1 MGKSEDKVK
10 YKSNKKG
17 TAMLII
23 GIAVIVLLIV
33 FIFLGTSLSDWV
45 RNLFKST
52 DSSDDVSSSSI
63 ESTVDDTDTTD
74 DTDTEDNGYPENETQ
89 LSPDYQLAA
98 PAAGDPIAVINT
110 SLGTMKFKLF
120 PENAPKAVEN
130 FSTKAKAGY
139 YDGMSFLYLYE
150 DVLQSDGD
158 MDTIYGEGFEREFS
172 INLHNYLGALG
183 VCNSGE
189 GNTSS
194 NQFYIV
200 TQKEVADDIIEA
212 MSGEQAQ
219 SLGLGFSQE
228 VIDKYDTF
236 GGDPT
241 LDGQFA
247 VFGQMYEGLEVIDL
261 INAVQVD
268 ENYTPLQEITITSI
282 EIGTY

>member
-200 TQKEVADDIIEA
+200 TMKEVADDIIEA

-228 VIDKYDTF
+228 VIDKYDT
-236 GGDPT
+236 
-241 LDGQFA
+241 
-247 VFGQMYEGLEVIDL
+247 
-261 INAVQVD
+261 
-268 ENYTPLQEITITSI
+268 
-282 EIGTY
+282 